1 MKISENS
8 KERFDIVKFQNAKQ
22 ELGPSHFETL
32 PAIFAYFHIEGFPQ
46 VLQAYPINKIIIST
60 TQIF

>member
-32 PAIFAYFHIEGFPQ
+32 PAIFA
-46 VLQAYPINKIIIST
+46 
-60 TQIF
+60 